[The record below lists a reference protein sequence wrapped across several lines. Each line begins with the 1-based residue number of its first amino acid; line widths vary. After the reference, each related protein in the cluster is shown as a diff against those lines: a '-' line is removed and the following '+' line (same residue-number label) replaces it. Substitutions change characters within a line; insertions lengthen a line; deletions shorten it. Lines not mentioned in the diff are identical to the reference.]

1 MESYDVAYL
10 VFVLFFFLAIISL
23 FTLHGIRER
32 ERERYK
38 QCFKACHPNDDS
50 KIPIEDSQKSIEHL
64 TIRAETPADLPKIE
78 IGGNVIE
85 KNAFS
90 VIHDNISHPTIIYA
104 KSTRKDTV
112 KMLMF
117 TNRNVWVNT
126 REQEIYHVVAY
137 DQESARLASILM
149 SLAFPSS
156 SPFWRIDSVGKEEFF
171 RKGVIGWK
179 SKKRILFCLFVNE
192 DDEKSAEL
200 ADVMSIWSLQVFD
213 YLSMIEKKKIVEVLP
228 YARLEGF
235 QMRLLFPEKKE
246 LDYIYEVLSFDT
258 LVYIEEHG
266 DIMRAREHIRNK
278 VIQNLQKYYSSI
290 SEEPENDNSALLFYE
305 KIIHE
310 KTGEQRKRK
319 TQEKEQESIIAA
331 SS

>member
-1 MESYDVAYL
+1 MELCEVAYII
-10 VFVLFFFLAIISL
+10 FVSFFFLAIISL
-23 FTLHGIRER
+23 VTIHGTREK
-32 ERERYK
+32 YK
-38 QCFKACHPNDDS
+38 QCLKACHSNNDS
-50 KIPIEDSQKSIEHL
+50 KIPVEDSQKSMEHL

-90 VIHDNISHPTIIYA
+90 VIHDNISHPKIIYA
-104 KSTRKDTV
+104 KSTKKDTV

-117 TNRNVWVNT
+117 MNKNVWIN
-126 REQEIYHVVAY
+126 RQEQEIYHIVAY

-149 SLAFPSS
+149 SLAFSSHPSS
-156 SPFWRIDSVGKEEFF
+156 PSWRIDSVGKEEFF
-171 RKGVIGWK
+171 TKGVNGWK
-179 SKKRILFCLFVNE
+179 SKKRILFCLLVNE
-192 DDEKSAEL
+192 DDEKSTEL

-278 VIQNLQKYYSSI
+278 VIQNLQMYYSSI

-305 KIIHE
+305 KILHE
-310 KTGEQRKRK
+310 K
-319 TQEKEQESIIAA
+319 TQEK
-331 SS
+331 